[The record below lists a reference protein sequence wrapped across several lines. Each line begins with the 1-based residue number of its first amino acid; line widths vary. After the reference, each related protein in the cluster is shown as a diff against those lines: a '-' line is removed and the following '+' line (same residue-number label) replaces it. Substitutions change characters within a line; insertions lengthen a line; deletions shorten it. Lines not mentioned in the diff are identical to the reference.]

1 MGILSFLLLIL
12 PSNIMDW
19 INLNACTMC
28 GYAWHGNF
36 RGLNIFF
43 PGINPRNSAKKD
55 SPNSMWNSPLG
66 KPSVGALP
74 SVGAKNSPLGKLWQ
88 FCSSMQKYTAVRWIL
103 LHVNNMKFFDLWQAE
118 DQAAMGQGTMLTML
132 AMFLP
137 FCQILKVAQV
147 SIVAF

>member
-1 MGILSFLLLIL
+1 MGILSFLLVL
-12 PSNIMDW
+12 PSNIMNW
-19 INLNACTMC
+19 IHLKAWTMC
-28 GYAWHGNF
+28 GYAWH
-36 RGLNIFF
+36 FF

-103 LHVNNMKFFDLWQAE
+103 LHVNNMKFFDLWQVE